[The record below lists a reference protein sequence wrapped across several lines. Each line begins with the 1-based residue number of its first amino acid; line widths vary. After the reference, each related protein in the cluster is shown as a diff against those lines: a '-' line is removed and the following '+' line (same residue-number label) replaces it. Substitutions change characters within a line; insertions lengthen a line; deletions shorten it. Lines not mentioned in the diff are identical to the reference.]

1 MCSGPTTVVAVTRPA
16 LAAAP
21 SIRPIRADDATTA
34 QATPPA
40 RRTAPDQPSSTTDG
54 PGRGSRRRSSV
65 LALAIPLVLV
75 NSAAVYGQAG
85 WAYQHL
91 ARSWVL
97 AVLFAAALESIGVY
111 LASEAHAALMA
122 GDASLRLRL
131 GSYAVGLLAGGLNYW
146 HFAGPHG
153 RPTAL
158 AVTFGALSS
167 ISPWL
172 WAIRSRS
179 LNRDRLRQ
187 LGLVDPRAV
196 RFSPLR
202 WLLYPARTFRAFRAA
217 VWAGVTSPAA
227 AVALAEPQDE
237 PDDADDDLV
246 RVALVEAGRLLGKG
260 ERVNR
265 DTIATALRARGL
277 TVSNA
282 RAGQLVRAVSDQLPQ
297 EGPA

>member
-1 MCSGPTTVVAVTRPA
+1 MVADVTRPA

-21 SIRPIRADDATTA
+21 SIRAIRPDDATPA
-34 QATPPA
+34 PAAPATT
-40 RRTAPDQPSSTTDG
+40 RTGTDQPSRALDG
-54 PGRGSRRRSSV
+54 PGRTRGRSRST
-65 LALAIPLVLV
+65 LALAVPLALV
-75 NSAAVYGQAG
+75 NSAAIYGQAG
-85 WAYQHL
+85 WAYERLVASWML
-91 ARSWVL
+91 AY
-97 AVLFAAALESIGVY
+97 LFAGALESVGIY
-111 LASEAHAALMA
+111 LAAEAHAALMA

-131 GSYAVGLLAGGLNYW
+131 GSYGIGMLVGGLNYW

-217 VWAGVTSPAA
+217 VWAGVVEPAA
-227 AVALAEPQDE
+227 AVALAEPPDE

-246 RVALVEAGRLLGKG
+246 RLALVEAGRIVGG
-260 ERVNR
+260 GGRVNR
-265 DTIATALRARGL
+265 DTIAAALRSRGR

-282 RAGQLVRAVSDQLPQ
+282 RAGQLARVVTDQLPQ
-297 EGPA
+297 ED